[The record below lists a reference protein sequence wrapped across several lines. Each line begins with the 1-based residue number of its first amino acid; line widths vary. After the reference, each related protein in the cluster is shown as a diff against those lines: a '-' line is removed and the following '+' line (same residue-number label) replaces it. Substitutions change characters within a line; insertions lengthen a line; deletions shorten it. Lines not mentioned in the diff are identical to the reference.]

1 MAKVPQGAKQL
12 DHAPPLL
19 RSGGSGFTEPRRKNN
34 PQHRM
39 PDAAHRKLKSASL
52 RLLTFAPPVGG

>member
-19 RSGGSGFTEPRRKNN
+19 RSGGSGFTEPRREII
-34 PQHRM
+34 PSIECLMQ
-39 PDAAHRKLKSASL
+39 LIASL
-52 RLLTFAPPVGG
+52 SQRP